1 MVALTQFCE
10 GCAIRKHRKASYKL
24 NITKERSQIIGLF
37 LWGHL
42 WPMQKDSFGG
52 ACYYFLFKDDCLGY
66 KFVYCIK
73 NKFEV
78 LSCFKH
84 LVV

>member
-10 GCAIRKHRKASYKL
+10 GCAIRKHHKVSYKL
-24 NITKERSQIIGLF
+24 DITKEQSQVHGLF
-37 LWGHL
+37 SMGTFATYA
-42 WPMQKDSFGG
+42 KDSLGG
-52 ACYYFLFKDDCLGY
+52 TCYYFLFKDDCLGY

-73 NKFEV
+73 NKFEA

-84 LVV
+84 LIV